1 MSHALFNFKMLFDEV
16 QTQRAQQ
23 LVENEKSKIF
33 INLYKS
39 VQSLQWESQNYLNI
53 KINEGKN

>member
-1 MSHALFNFKMLFDEV
+1 MLLNVKVQNEPRFSNFKMLFDEV

-33 INLYKS
+33 INLF
-39 VQSLQWESQNYLNI
+39 NHCNGI
-53 KINEGKN
+53 HKIT

>member
-1 MSHALFNFKMLFDEV
+1 MLLNVKVQNEPRFINFQMLFDEV

-39 VQSLQWESQNYLNI
+39 VQSLQWESQNY
-53 KINEGKN
+53 

>member
-1 MSHALFNFKMLFDEV
+1 MLFDEV

-39 VQSLQWESQNYLNI
+39 VQSLQWESQNY
-53 KINEGKN
+53 

>member
-1 MSHALFNFKMLFDEV
+1 MLLNVKVQKEPRFFNFKMLFDEV

-39 VQSLQWESQNYLNI
+39 VQSLQWESQNY
-53 KINEGKN
+53 